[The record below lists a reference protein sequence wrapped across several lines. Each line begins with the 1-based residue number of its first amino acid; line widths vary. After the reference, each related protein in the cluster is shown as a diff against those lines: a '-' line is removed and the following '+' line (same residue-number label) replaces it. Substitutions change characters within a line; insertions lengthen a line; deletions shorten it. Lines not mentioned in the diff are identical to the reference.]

1 PLGAHRVGRP
11 RQPHELRRVRVP
23 HPLRLLARGGRASHA
38 ARAPRGPRGGRLRP
52 ARGDGA
58 PRAGHARLRP
68 AGHDREGRA
77 VRIERVGSEVH
88 LDFTAEEAGLMTVL
102 AHQFADVVRDP
113 ELDDAPL
120 LALLF
125 PDAYRDDP
133 EAASEFHRYTR
144 GEPEP
149 RKIAAAE

>member
-1 PLGAHRVGRP
+1 
-11 RQPHELRRVRVP
+11 
-23 HPLRLLARGGRASHA
+23 
-38 ARAPRGPRGGRLRP
+38 
-52 ARGDGA
+52 
-58 PRAGHARLRP
+58 
-68 AGHDREGRA
+68 

-125 PDAYRDDP
+125 PDAYRDDH

-144 GEPEP
+144 GELEQ
-149 RKIAAAE
+149 RKIEAAEQIAGTAQEGRVVLDADAVATWVRALTGIRTLVATRLGIRTAEDEPPEGPVTDIYHWLGELQWVLVDLLEGP